1 MMNSEDISRQVA
13 ESTLEPALELML
25 ARIRVRAK
33 RRIAWLRKLWNEEGE
48 SGGRLAV
55 THAEIDTH
63 LDNRDS
69 PEAEAAWYSNDGQI
83 SEWNRELSRIEAE
96 MAADK
101 DSRLT
106 RLRRI
111 FGLNNYE
118 FDLLQTCLAVILDP
132 ALGRVYAYLHDHVG
146 RGYPTENLAA
156 RLFGHGRNSLWTS
169 ESPLRTWELV
179 REKETAPGE
188 PDQLVCD
195 PFIRDWVQGRGSL
208 DEFLVGIA
216 RAYQPMTPLQNWP
229 VSAAL
234 SFIKRMVNNTAKVRT
249 RIVGP
254 PGSGRRTLGAIISSR
269 LGLSLLAIDADQIDE
284 DDWQRAFIRVQRQA
298 YLNECAIAWCGKRA
312 VEGNWPQVVPFYP
325 VQFVICEHGQ
335 IPSPV
340 PGVIDQTIQMPAPSL
355 DERRGLWR
363 RFVPASA
370 TWPEES
376 FNNLV
381 TQHRAS
387 IGDIVSVAQRDVQ
400 TASEAAG
407 LIREAA
413 RGHLGDLAQLL
424 DCPFSWDDLVVTENL
439 REALEDLAFEA
450 RDRVAFWERDEARRL
465 FPQGRGLLA
474 LFSGPPGTGK
484 TMAAQVI
491 AANLGLDLFRI
502 DLSSVVS
509 KYVGE
514 TSKNLE
520 RVLSRAALMDLVL
533 LFDEADAL
541 FGKRTEIKDAH
552 DRFANTDTG
561 YLLQAIENYRGVA
574 VLATNKKGN
583 IDPAFIRRIRYVLEF
598 PRPDVEQ
605 REQIWRRIVGELA
618 GQDVLKNLARDLKAL
633 AAELELTGA
642 QIKFAFLAAIFS
654 ARRDRKPL
662 AMIHLLRGIDREL
675 MKEGRSLSERERE
688 RLLKHVRD

>member
-1 MMNSEDISRQVA
+1 MMKSEDISCQA
-13 ESTLEPALELML
+13 TESMLDPSLDLML

-33 RRIAWLRKLWNEEGE
+33 RRIAWLRKLWSEEGE

-69 PEAEAAWYSNDGQI
+69 PEAEVAWYSNNGQV
-83 SEWNRELSRIEAE
+83 SEWNLELSRIEAE
-96 MAADK
+96 MATGK
-101 DSRLT
+101 DSRLDK
-106 RLRRI
+106 LRRI
-111 FGLNNYE
+111 FGLSDCE
-118 FDLLQTCLAVILDP
+118 FDLLQICLAVLIDP
-132 ALGRVYAYLHDHVG
+132 ALARVYAYLHDHVG
-146 RGYPTENLAA
+146 RGYPTEQLAA
-156 RLFGHGRNSLWTS
+156 RLFGHGSNSLWTS

-179 REKETAPGE
+179 SEKETAPGE
-188 PDQLVCD
+188 PDQLICD
-195 PFIRDWVQGRGSL
+195 PFIRDWVQGRDSL
-208 DEFLVGIA
+208 DESLVGIA
-216 RAYQPMTPLQNWP
+216 RAYQPMPPLENWP
-229 VSAAL
+229 VSEAVA
-234 SFIKRMVNNTAKVRT
+234 FIERMINNTAKVRT

-269 LGLSLLAIDADQIDE
+269 IGLSLLAIDANQVDE
-284 DDWQRAFIRVQRQA
+284 QDWQRVFIRAQRYA
-298 YLNECAIAWCGKRA
+298 YLNECAIAWHGERA
-312 VEGNWPQVVPFYP
+312 VERTWPQVVPFYP
-325 VQFVICEHGQ
+325 VQFVICESGQ
-335 IPSPV
+335 IPSQI
-340 PGVIDQTIQMPAPSL
+340 PGVIDQVIQMPAPSL
-355 DERRGLWR
+355 AERRALWR
-363 RFVPASA
+363 RFVPESTA
-370 TWPEES
+370 WPEEA

-387 IGDIVSVAQRDVQ
+387 IGDIISVAQRDVQ

-407 LIREAA
+407 LIRETA

-424 DCPFSWDDLVVTENL
+424 ECPFNWDDLVVTDNL

-450 RDRVAFWERDEARRL
+450 RERVAFWERDEARRL

-598 PRPDVEQ
+598 PKPDAEQ

-618 GQDVLKNLARDLKAL
+618 GGDVLKSLSRDLKAL

-642 QIKFAFLAAIFS
+642 QIKFAVLSATFI
-654 ARRDRKPL
+654 ARRDQKPL
-662 AMIHLLRGIDREL
+662 VMPHLLRGIDREL
-675 MKEGRSLSERERE
+675 MKEGRSLSERERG
-688 RLLKHVRD
+688 RLLRWGSQ